1 MKRLSIILLSLTFC
15 NQPLPETPTIPPRQ
29 VYVPLSDWEQM
40 IMAMVLTESR
50 GNPLAVGKDGDRG
63 MLQLRP
69 IYVMEANRLAGTD
82 YTHDDAYDIEK
93 SLEMF
98 AIVQGRYNPDSLID
112 KAIRLHNP
120 GSSGKA
126 YRQNLELVRR
136 MEEVRKAIVRRKCTQ

>member
-1 MKRLSIILLSLTFC
+1 
-15 NQPLPETPTIPPRQ
+15 
-29 VYVPLSDWEQM
+29 
-40 IMAMVLTESR
+40 MAMVLTESR
-50 GNPLAVGKDGDRG
+50 GNPLAVGKDNDRG
-63 MLQLRP
+63 ILQLRP
-69 IYVMEANRLAGTD
+69 IYVREANRIAGTD

-136 MEEVRKAIVRRKCTQ
+136 MEEVRKAIVKRK